1 MIYAKLM
8 NGRPSYAPHRLMIGD
23 KWVYNPTGEQ
33 LMELGYLPVIFSDP
47 PETDEKHYA
56 VCSWAEEDGHIVQS
70 WTIEELPDLAG
81 PEDYESALQQMGV
94 DFSD

>member
-1 MIYAKLM
+1 MIYAKLV
-8 NGRPSYAPHRLMIGD
+8 NSYLSYAPHRLMIGD
-23 KWVYNPTGEQ
+23 KWVYNPTEEQ
-33 LMELGYLPVIFSDP
+33 LTELGYLPVVESEQP
-47 PETDEKHYA
+47 VTDEQHYA

-81 PEDYESALQQMGV
+81 PEDYESALTEMGV